1 MRSVLTVRPSCVLLV
16 EDDPDLGEAMTAT
29 LRNQGHRVITA
40 RHGADALDQLREGE
54 LPTVVVLD
62 LMMPVMDGIQFLQVA
77 RADERLRSLPV
88 VVITSSQQELPFGAQ
103 AIVRKPAD
111 MDVLL
116 TMVGERCAHAGARG
130 RAYPQT

>member
-1 MRSVLTVRPSCVLLV
+1 MIRPSCVLLV
-16 EDDPDLGEAMTAT
+16 EDDLEVSEAITT
-29 LRNQGHRVITA
+29 TFRSEGHRVMTA
-40 RHGADALDQLREGE
+40 RDGSEALDQLREGD

-62 LMMPVMDGIQFLQVA
+62 LMMPVMDGIQFLQAA

-88 VVITSSQQELPFGAQ
+88 VVITSGEQELPFGAQ

-116 TMVGERCAHAGARG
+116 AMVGERCAHTASRG
-130 RAYPQT
+130 RAYPAT